1 MSRDTRVTVLRDG
14 QCNTPSL
21 FLKQILDVN
30 NTSNE
35 FYFSLSWLIILQKSL
50 EYLKHYN
57 GIFVICGNELGEN

>member
-21 FLKQILDVN
+21 FLKQILGGN
-30 NTSNE
+30 NTSNK
-35 FYFSLSWLIILQKSL
+35 FYFSLRWLIIFAEVF

>member
-1 MSRDTRVTVLRDG
+1 MAVLRDG
-14 QCNTPSL
+14 QCNTAS
-21 FLKQILDVN
+21 VN